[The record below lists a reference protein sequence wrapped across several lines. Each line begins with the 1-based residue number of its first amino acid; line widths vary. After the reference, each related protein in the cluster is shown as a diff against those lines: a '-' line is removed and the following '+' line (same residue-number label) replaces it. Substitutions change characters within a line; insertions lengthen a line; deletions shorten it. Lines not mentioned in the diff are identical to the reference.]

1 MYRTASKFALIFT
14 ATVSVTGCTNPG
26 DAGSAWPAAM
36 FNEVVSTVGWATIA
50 WLLGQ
55 AAV

>member
-36 FNEVVSTVGWATIA
+36 FNEVVSTVGWAAIA